1 MNTFGKQLREL
12 RRARK
17 LTVNQLAVYS
27 GVSSATIS
35 RIENGHRGIPKPATI
50 RKLADTLKIPYEELM
65 ARKPDTSRH
74 FRKKSAK
81 PPKAINPSAPSI
93 RPPLT
98 EARSICRCL
107 TAKSGSISQ
116 KKILKASAN
125 TLILSRL
132 KRKSAPRIP
141 HPLFDPL
148 LNLTSARRT
157 FPPILRYNSR
167 RRGEKA

>member
-65 ARKPDTSRH
+65 ARAGHIKAFQEEIRETSE
-74 FRKKSAK
+74 SYQ
-81 PPKAINPSAPSI
+81 
-93 RPPLT
+93 
-98 EARSICRCL
+98 SICAIYQ
-107 TAKSGSISQ
+107 TAVDRGAEHLPLFDSKKWQ
-116 KKILKASAN
+116 HFTKKILKASAN
-125 TLILSRL
+125 TLILLRL
-132 KRKSAPRIP
+132 KRKNAPRIP

>member
-17 LTVNQLAVYS
+17 LTVNQLAIYS

-65 ARKPDTSRH
+65 ARAGHIKAFQEEIRETSE
-74 FRKKSAK
+74 SYQ
-81 PPKAINPSAPSI
+81 
-93 RPPLT
+93 
-98 EARSICRCL
+98 SICAIYQ
-107 TAKSGSISQ
+107 TAVDRGAEHLPLFDSKSGSTSQ

-141 HPLFDPL
+141 HPLFDPSQ
-148 LNLTSARRT
+148 LNERQTYVPSDFAV
-157 FPPILRYNSR
+157 
-167 RRGEKA
+167 

>member
-65 ARKPDTSRH
+65 ARAGHIKAFQEEIRETSE
-74 FRKKSAK
+74 SYQ
-81 PPKAINPSAPSI
+81 
-93 RPPLT
+93 
-98 EARSICRCL
+98 SICAIYQ
-107 TAKSGSISQ
+107 TAVDRGAEHLPLFDS
-116 KKILKASAN
+116 KKWQHFTKEDIESVSKYFDFIAAEAK
-125 TLILSRL
+125 
-132 KRKSAPRIP
+132 KRSRIP

>member
-1 MNTFGKQLREL
+1 MNTFGKQLRES

-65 ARKPDTSRH
+65 ARAGHIKAFQEEIRETSE
-74 FRKKSAK
+74 SYQ
-81 PPKAINPSAPSI
+81 
-93 RPPLT
+93 
-98 EARSICRCL
+98 SICAIYQ
-107 TAKSGSISQ
+107 TAVDRGAEHLPLFDSKSGDTSQ

-132 KRKSAPRIP
+132 KRKALPDFSSS
-141 HPLFDPL
+141 FDPL

>member
-50 RKLADTLKIPYEELM
+50 KKLADTLKIPYEELM
-65 ARKPDTSRH
+65 ARPDTSRR
-74 FRKKSAK
+74 FRRKSAK
-81 PPKAINPSAPSI
+81 HPKAINPSAPSI

-107 TAKSGSISQ
+107 TAKSGSTSQ
-116 KKILKASAN
+116 RKILKASAN

-141 HPLFDPL
+141 HPLFDPPS
-148 LNLTSARRT
+148 T
-157 FPPILRYNSR
+157 
-167 RRGEKA
+167 